1 MKLIAILRRGGCLGL
16 QVGEEEFLPE
26 VLEMLNG
33 AAARKVKLGWWND
46 VMEKEY
52 PRRNY
57 L

>member
-1 MKLIAILRRGGCLGL
+1 MSEGSG
-16 QVGEEEFLPE
+16 VGEEEPLSE
-26 VLEMLNG
+26 VLEISNG
-33 AAARKVKLGWWND
+33 ATVGKVKLGWWND

>member
-1 MKLIAILRRGGCLGL
+1 MTRRVSEGSG
-16 QVGEEEFLPE
+16 VGEEESLSE
-26 VLEMLNG
+26 VLEILNG